1 MLAIDREAEIIRRQ
15 REWIS
20 RLYWLIIALGLIIIV
35 LAVMIFAM
43 TQTAAATEICLT
55 KKQARQLWPRNHLY
69 WYSKDHCW
77 SNRRGPPRN
86 IKMDPVVNSNAQAD
100 TPQTSTKK
108 QNRLKAEKVVTA
120 PLDSREPL
128 KIEKDFC
135 CWPDLQQLERE
146 VTEMHWKRLR
156 GWLEYKP

>member
-20 RLYWLIIALGLIIIV
+20 RLYWLIIALGLIIII

-55 KKQARQLWPRNHLY
+55 KKQARQLWPRDHLY
-69 WYSKDHCW
+69 WFSKDHCW

-86 IKMDPVVNSNAQAD
+86 LKMDPVINSKALAQA
-100 TPQTSTKK
+100 TKK
-108 QNRLKAEKVVTA
+108 QDKLKHNTPEKVVSA
-120 PLDSREPL
+120 PLDSRAPL